1 MKELTEADKIRAAF
15 KASEGIVEHSF
26 DQSVVD
32 ACKQDMDDMMQRL
45 ISGET
50 SFEEEDAVMMMKWR
64 ALKALASK
72 DE

>member
-50 SFEEEDAVMMMKWR
+50 TFEEEDAVMMMKWR
-64 ALKALASK
+64 ALKALSSK